1 MEVRIESPSYFVAGD
16 AGPVMV
22 CATAT
27 GTLTRNVTVTFTTTD
42 GSATCQSVLYVNC

>member
-1 MEVRIESPSYFVAGD
+1 MEVRFESSSYLVAED

-22 CATAT
+22 CTTAT
-27 GTLTRNVTVTFTTTD
+27 GTLARNVTVTFITTD